1 MTTTFSYDIGIASIG
16 SAIEKDNKLVY
27 MGTRVFNEAIS
38 AKEARLNR
46 SSRRTTR
53 RKTWR
58 KNQMKNAFIDF
69 RVIEEKDLKMPG
81 FMSFTT
87 DNEYFKRPIDNSV
100 YHLRKRALSEKVT
113 KRELLLALY
122 NICGTRGHFLLET
135 IDFSKGGISFEM
147 YKDRFYQLTD
157 SYVDFVQD
165 TNEFDKILRKL
176 FDGDLNDREIKNTI
190 SKNRF
195 TIDEESE
202 TILIVFLRMLC
213 NYKVKPQRISEK
225 LDEFSTP
232 VKIDDLKK
240 QDELSSFYEEVI
252 ELYDLSNVARILKN
266 YNYLCELAVDNMDE
280 YRKSQQEGE
289 EAYESIKESI
299 KSKAANNASH
309 SRSVKNLANSFPNG
323 LYVKEASDIL
333 RKQQEY
339 YPEITDR
346 FIEVCTSIISARIPY
361 YIGPLD
367 ENAKNAWVVKN
378 QNFKYSYEDTMKQSN
393 NKAVNEAESIKK
405 WKLNMIS
412 RCTYLHD
419 KCALPKGSFI
429 AETFSIL
436 NELNILSAEDKNG
449 NDYYLTRDD
458 KIKVFDSLFLKNK
471 IIKFSD
477 ICDVLD
483 IGYYGPS
490 NKSNKITKFN
500 NSYSV
505 YLDIIKIDQKFCFNS
520 IVEIFTNK
528 VKVEKLE
535 NLILDINLYNE
546 EKSKLDVLI
555 NEHNYSMN
563 DSKKLSRIN
572 SNGFFAF
579 SKEIIMD
586 ETMNEKGET
595 MLDILFSDNVST
607 YKNEQMTI
615 IYNAT
620 DLNGVKREY
629 FSNKYFK
636 KLEKNDGKLTIDLL
650 IEDGKPFI
658 PISRPTIRALNECM
672 KLYEAMIDAFG
683 VPDKVVI
690 ETARDLKDS
699 SREGLRPEKFRD
711 TAKKLYEYVQSK
723 SKEKKI
729 KFNLEQ
735 WKDIDD
741 YVEKNKLKIDLYI
754 RQNGIDLLTGKRI
767 NINNLSN
774 YEVDHILPRGFGDD
788 SKDDK
793 MLVSKLSN
801 SRKGDRLPLMYIED
815 PNTPQGETVSSSQ
828 FIRTVKE
835 LFELELISEEKR
847 NRLLLD
853 SYPALTEFVNRNL
866 VDTRYIIREFMAI
879 LNAYSKYN
887 NYNSN
892 IVGIKSAYTNLYRKA
907 FSLKKNRDFGVQ
919 HHAHDAALLIVAEKT
934 LSKYYPDYGKGKIKP
949 ELYFSFVN
957 KIKGENSD
965 EENKKFIRIMYERT
979 FNEKWYEHDSF
990 IGQIKHQ
997 VPFYSIKVEKNWK
1010 GKFFDATIYKQEKR
1024 NENSVLSILGV
1035 NNDKRVFSSVEC
1047 VAVDFYKSV
1056 NDKGKRQHIAIHIP
1070 KFIVNPDGQINK
1082 ELYKKLILGHYGAK
1096 ELLKNGEI
1104 NEKFYRFRAFKNDLI
1119 FDTQTNCPFIFNIG
1133 SIANKKTE
1141 LKFVN
1146 IFSYNDIYDNSN
1158 YIKEKIEKRFNLRN
1172 KLNPNG
1178 VDYINLQI
1186 NQVMEFVKND
1196 KILIFD
1202 DKHKKTI
1209 LEMLSKCK
1217 NVYELSESIALF
1229 CIILN
1234 RPFTPPVIFGQVLPT
1249 ANNNLISKNLDA
1261 EYVKIKSNILGVR
1274 FTNNNKGKLIIQSPK
1289 EKRGAYKMI
1298 KREKFSWKIG
1308 KVDV

>member
-1 MTTTFSYDIGIASIG
+1 MATTFSYDIGIASIG
-16 SAIEKDNKLVY
+16 SAVEKDNKLVY

-58 KNQMKNAFIDF
+58 KNQMKEAFIDF
-69 RVIEEKDLKMPG
+69 GVIDEKDFKMPG

-87 DNEYFKRPIDNSV
+87 NNQYLKRPIDNSV

-165 TNEFDKILRKL
+165 TNEFEEVLKKV
-176 FDGDLNDREIKNTI
+176 FDGNINNNEIKTI
-190 SKNRF
+190 VSKNRF

-202 TILIVFLRMLC
+202 SILIEFLRLLC
-213 NYKVKPQRISEK
+213 NYKVKLQKISEK
-225 LDEFSTP
+225 LDDFSSS
-232 VKIDDLKK
+232 VNVEDLKK
-240 QDELSSFYEEVI
+240 QDELGSFYEEVI

-289 EAYESIKESI
+289 EAYDVMKESI

-323 LYVKEASDIL
+323 LYVKEASEIL

-339 YPEITDR
+339 YPEITER

-393 NKAVNEAESIKK
+393 DKAVNEAESIKK

-419 KCALPKGSFI
+419 KYALPKGSFI

-471 IIKFSD
+471 IVKFSD

-483 IGYYGPS
+483 IGYFGPS
-490 NKSNKITKFN
+490 NKSNKTTKFN

-505 YLDIIKIDQKFCFNS
+505 YLDIIRIDGKFCFNS
-520 IVEIFTNK
+520 IVEIFTDK
-528 VKVEKLE
+528 EKVEKLE
-535 NLILDINLYNE
+535 DLILDINLYNE

-555 NEHNYSMN
+555 NKHNYNMN

-636 KLEKNDGKLTIDLL
+636 KLEKNNGKLTIDLL

-658 PISRPTIRALNECM
+658 PISRPTIRALNECI

-887 NYNSN
+887 NYNSS

-907 FSLKKNRDFGVQ
+907 FNLKKNRDFGVQ

-1035 NNDKRVFSSVEC
+1035 NNDKRVFGSVDC
-1047 VAVDFYKSV
+1047 VAVDFYKFV
-1056 NDKGKRQHIAIHIP
+1056 NDKKERQHIAIHIP
-1070 KFIVNPDGQINK
+1070 KFIVSPDGQINK
-1082 ELYKKLILGHYGAK
+1082 ELYKKLITDYYK
-1096 ELLKNGEI
+1096 VDELLEDGEI
-1104 NEKFYRFRAFKNDLI
+1104 NEKFYRLRVFKNDLI
-1119 FDTQTNCPFIFNIG
+1119 FDTQTNCPYIFNVG
-1133 SIANKKTE
+1133 SIANKTMEVKY
-1141 LKFVN
+1141 LNV
-1146 IFSYNDIYDNSN
+1146 FSYNSIYDNAD
-1158 YIKEKIEKRFNLRN
+1158 YLRKKITKKFNLRN
-1172 KLNPNG
+1172 KEQPDGIEYKELIISELITFLCNEK
-1178 VDYINLQI
+1178 L
-1186 NQVMEFVKND
+1186 
-1196 KILIFD
+1196 LIFD
-1202 DKHKKTI
+1202 TKKEKTI
-1209 LEMLSKCK
+1209 FKLLEKCK
-1217 NVYELSESIALF
+1217 NINELSETIVFLSKVI
-1229 CIILN
+1229 N
-1234 RPFTPPVIFGQVLPT
+1234 RPFTPPKVFDQIKPT
-1249 ANNNLISKNLDA
+1249 ANNKLISKNPDA
-1261 EYVKIKSNILGVR
+1261 EYVKIKSNVLGIR
-1274 FTNNNKGKLIIQSPK
+1274 FSNNNKGKLIIQSPK